1 MEAFVTRLLFR
12 TTFVGLAILLVTAGY
27 AALGA
32 EDSSK
37 FDGPAELPRAYVK
50 SALADTPAPG
60 KSVLVKDAGELKSA
74 IEKAACG
81 DTIRLQAGAEFSGN
95 FKLPAKSCDD
105 AHWIVLRT
113 SADDAELPREGT
125 RLTPCYAGVAS
136 LPGRP
141 RYTCSSASNLM
152 PKIIFD
158 SKGSGPL
165 TFLEGAN
172 HYRLIGLEITRG
184 SPGSTIYNLVTL
196 PGDKPTHHLIFDR
209 VWLHGTAQDETVRGI
224 LLGGSRVVAVVDS
237 YFSDFHCV
245 AATGSCTDAQAIAG
259 GMGDLEMGPYKIV
272 NNYMEG
278 AAETIIFGGGGG
290 TTSPADIEIRRNHMF
305 KPAIWRQGD
314 PNFVGGTSG
323 KPFIVKNLFELKNA
337 QRVLLE
343 GNVLENSWG
352 GFSQTGFAVLLMAK
366 SQSNK
371 CPACR
376 VTDITFR
383 YNRIAHVASGFQ
395 IATALSGDG
404 GVSSG
409 TERISIH
416 DVILEDIGGSAYG
429 GFGTL
434 AQVTS
439 AEPALKDVS
448 IDHVTAFPP
457 HALFILGTGSQ
468 GRVMSNFTFTN
479 NLVAS
484 GEMDI
489 VPPGGGPKNCS
500 YQPAQQTPTGV
511 LKSCFTNYTFS
522 HNVIVGSK
530 GGWPRGNSYP
540 SDHAAAGVVGF
551 SAGRYRLCHDKD
563 RDCKKVSPAV
573 RAGADGKDLGA
584 DVEAVFSAT
593 KGVE

>member
-1 MEAFVTRLLFR
+1 MEASVTKLLFR
-12 TTFVGLAILLVTAGY
+12 TTLTGMTIVLAAAACVAQGRADAG
-27 AALGA
+27 
-32 EDSSK
+32 K
-37 FDGPAELPRAYVK
+37 FDGPAELPRVYVQ

-60 KSVLVKDAGELKSA
+60 KSILVKDAGELKSA

-95 FKLPAKSCDD
+95 FKLPAKPCDD
-105 AHWIVLRT
+105 AHWIVLRS
-113 SADDAELPREGT
+113 SAADSELPPEGT

-141 RYTCSSASNLM
+141 RYTCSSASNRM
-152 PKIIFD
+152 PKIIYD

-184 SPGSTIYNLVTL
+184 SPGATIYNLVTL
-196 PGDKPTHHLIFDR
+196 PNDKATHHVIFDR
-209 VWLHGTAQDETVRGI
+209 VWIHGTAQDETVRGI
-224 LLGGSRVVAVVDS
+224 LLGGSRDVAVVDS

-245 AATGSCTDAQAIAG
+245 AGTGACTDSQAITG
-259 GMGDLEMGPYKIV
+259 GLGDLAMGPYKIV
-272 NNYMEG
+272 NNYLEA
-278 AAETIIFGGGGG
+278 AAENIIFGGGGA
-290 TTSPADIEIRRNHMF
+290 TNSPADIEVRRNHMF
-305 KPAIWRQGD
+305 KPTIWRQGD
-314 PNFVGGTSG
+314 PNFVGGASG

-366 SQSNK
+366 NQSNK

-376 VTDITFR
+376 VTDVTFR

-395 IATALSGDG
+395 IATALSAAG
-404 GVSSG
+404 GASSG
-409 TERISIH
+409 TERLSIH
-416 DVILEDIGGSAYG
+416 DVILDDIGGSTYG
-429 GFGTL
+429 GFGAL

-439 AEPALKDVS
+439 GEPALKDVS
-448 IDHVTAFPP
+448 FDHVTAFPP
-457 HALFILGTGSQ
+457 HALFILGTGLE
-468 GRVMSNFTFTN
+468 GRRMDNFTFTN

-484 GEMDI
+484 GQMDI
-489 VPPGGGPKNCS
+489 VPPGGGPRNCS
-500 YQPAQQTPTGV
+500 YQPAKQGPEGV
-511 LKSCFTNYTFS
+511 LKSCFNKYTFS
-522 HNVIVGSK
+522 HNAIVGSK
-530 GGWPRGNSYP
+530 GGWPSGNSYP

-551 SAGRYRLCHDKD
+551 NEGRYRLCRDKD
-563 RDCKKVSPAV
+563 GDCKKVSPAA